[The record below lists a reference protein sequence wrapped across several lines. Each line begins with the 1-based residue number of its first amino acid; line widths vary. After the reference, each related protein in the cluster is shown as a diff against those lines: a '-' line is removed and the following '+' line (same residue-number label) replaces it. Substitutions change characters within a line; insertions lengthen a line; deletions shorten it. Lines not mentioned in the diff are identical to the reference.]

1 MCKQPK
7 QWKTIATIFIMQCA
21 SWPEAMAEA
30 CEDTCHRCR
39 ISWMQRTFWKCGMDT
54 KFCHTPV
61 PDSVP
66 VTKLSTVF
74 FENIYHRHKPTS
86 FRLTGKVIYP
96 VLPWAACAYD
106 GLAGFLFKHLL
117 MIFEKKTWNMEFF
130 GNESCKSWI
139 DLLVFMSTT
148 SATARAHFTT
158 PEVLPAL
165 AVHGCVQHLLFF
177 GVRI

>member
-1 MCKQPK
+1 
-7 QWKTIATIFIMQCA
+7 MQCA

-74 FENIYHRHKPTS
+74 FWKTYTIDINQLHSGSLARWSTLCFPEQPVHTMVWLAFYSNICSWFSKKKPGIWNSSEMSFVNLGLTFWFSCPRHQLLPGPTS
-86 FRLTGKVIYP
+86 LRQRCFQ
-96 VLPWAACAYD
+96 PWPCMGACS
-106 GLAGFLFKHLL
+106 
-117 MIFEKKTWNMEFF
+117 IFFSL
-130 GNESCKSWI
+130 G
-139 DLLVFMSTT
+139 
-148 SATARAHFTT
+148 
-158 PEVLPAL
+158 
-165 AVHGCVQHLLFF
+165 
-177 GVRI
+177 

>member
-117 MIFEKKTWNMEFF
+117 MIFEKKLGIWNSSEMSLVNLGLTFWFSCPRHQLLPGPTSLRQRCFQPWPCMGACSIFF
-130 GNESCKSWI
+130 SLG
-139 DLLVFMSTT
+139 
-148 SATARAHFTT
+148 
-158 PEVLPAL
+158 
-165 AVHGCVQHLLFF
+165 
-177 GVRI
+177 

>member
-1 MCKQPK
+1 MCKRPK
-7 QWKTIATIFIMQCA
+7 HWQTITTIFIMQCA

-61 PDSVP
+61 RTCYQVVNCFFWKTYTIDINQPHSGSLARWSTLCFPEQP
-66 VTKLSTVF
+66 VHTMVWLAFYS
-74 FENIYHRHKPTS
+74 NICSWFSK
-86 FRLTGKVIYP
+86 
-96 VLPWAACAYD
+96 
-106 GLAGFLFKHLL
+106 
-117 MIFEKKTWNMEFF
+117 KKTWNMEFF
-130 GNESCKSWI
+130 GNEFCKSWI

-165 AVHGCVQHLLFF
+165 AVHGCVQHLL
-177 GVRI
+177 G